1 MALGD
6 GPPALVLQLY
16 GARSAGH
23 SVMGQDVLIGTGYV
37 EFFGNTVTRL
47 ARGEAVSIT
56 VSLEHPE
63 GRAPSQVSLQVTM
76 LDTDSGSGGSVAT
89 RDGKGA
95 GKTLRVSVLV
105 HGATGLSGGDNTA
118 PAAFVAAKVRIA
130 FPKSLRLFANT
141 RLTLS
146 FIYHRRRFRKRVY
159 RASFY
164 RRDWRAGVRPNR
176 RLFRF
181 RGRDGQRRALL
192 KRGRIRKRA
201 SHRRGRAVAVRG
213 LAGPRDVHSV
223 RRRRGGVFADAN
235 GEPGGLRPTGFRHA
249 QRRHRQREPH
259 RGVYQVRVVF
269 FANPTQRPFLPP
281 LFDVH

>member
-76 LDTDSGSGGSVAT
+76 FDTDSGSGGSVAT

-146 FIYHRRRFRKRVY
+146 FIYLRRCGKRRRGC
-159 RASFY
+159 
-164 RRDWRAGVRPNR
+164 RAGR
-176 RLFRF
+176 
-181 RGRDGQRRALL
+181 
-192 KRGRIRKRA
+192 
-201 SHRRGRAVAVRG
+201 RRGRCPNRASRFG
-213 LAGPRDVHSV
+213 TRSCPWRLASTSW
-223 RRRRGGVFADAN
+223 
-235 GEPGGLRPTGFRHA
+235 TGKKFC
-249 QRRHRQREPH
+249 
-259 RGVYQVRVVF
+259 
-269 FANPTQRPFLPP
+269 
-281 LFDVH
+281 